1 VAAPVLIAHRL
12 GRAYGPDSSRLALSR
27 TLAGGVEAVE
37 TDVCLTA
44 DDELV
49 VLHDPL
55 LSLGTTLSGWAHE
68 RTATEIRAAH
78 LRDRQGQVVGERPM
92 LLAEL
97 LDLLPEGLLVQL
109 EVKAHADRELAARTA
124 RVICQRCRRERPR
137 LEVISFHSSACAT
150 AAAHGYFSRLVVWTD
165 NSPAEL
171 AAWARRRGVGGV
183 SVEHF
188 LLSGHLARVLRLA
201 GLSVNTG
208 TINEIELA
216 RRAIALAAPDA
227 ICTDRPLELQAEL
240 DALAEPVAPRG
251 AAAASRRPPA
261 HPDRRLVGV
270 GARGSKGLPA
280 HGSRLDV

>member
-1 VAAPVLIAHRL
+1 M
-12 GRAYGPDSSRLALSR
+12 
-27 TLAGGVEAVE
+27 E

-68 RTATEIRAAH
+68 HTASEIRAAR
-78 LRDRQGQVVGERPM
+78 LRDRAGRAVDEHPM

-124 RVICQRCRRERPR
+124 RVLCERYRRERPR

-150 AAAHGYFSRLVVWTD
+150 AAAYGYFSRLVVWTD

-171 AAWARRRGVGGV
+171 AAWARRRGVAGV

-188 LLSGHLARVLRLA
+188 LLSAHLARVLRLA

-216 RRAIALAAPDA
+216 RRVIELAAPDA

-240 DALAEPVAPRG
+240 DALAEPAV
-251 AAAASRRPPA
+251 S
-261 HPDRRLVGV
+261 LSEESL
-270 GARGSKGLPA
+270 ARG
-280 HGSRLDV
+280 

>member
-1 VAAPVLIAHRL
+1 MAAPVLIAHRL
-12 GRAYGPDSSRLALSR
+12 GRAYGPDSSRTALSR
-27 TLAGGVEAVE
+27 ALAGGVEAVE

-55 LSLGTTLSGWAHE
+55 LSLGTTLRGWAHE
-68 RTATEIRAAH
+68 RTASQISAAR
-78 LRDRQGQVVGERPM
+78 LRDRHGRSVAEHPM

-97 LDLLPEGLLVQL
+97 LDLLPADLLVQL
-109 EVKAHADRELAARTA
+109 EVKAHADRELAAQTA
-124 RVICQRCRRERPR
+124 RALCERCRRERGR

-165 NSPAEL
+165 NSPDRI

-188 LLSGHLARVLRLA
+188 LLSDQVARVLRLD

-208 TINEIELA
+208 TINEVELA
-216 RRAIALAAPDA
+216 RRVIALAAPDA
-227 ICTDRPLELQAEL
+227 ICTDRPLELRAEL
-240 DALAEPVAPRG
+240 EALAAP
-251 AAAASRRPPA
+251 AAAPIA
-261 HPDRRLVGV
+261 L
-270 GARGSKGLPA
+270 
-280 HGSRLDV
+280 